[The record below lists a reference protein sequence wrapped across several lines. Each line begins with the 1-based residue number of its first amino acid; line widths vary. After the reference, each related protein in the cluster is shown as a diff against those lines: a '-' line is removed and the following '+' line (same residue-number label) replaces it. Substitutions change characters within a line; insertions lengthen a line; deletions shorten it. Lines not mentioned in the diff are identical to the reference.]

1 MLKST
6 KCYYIFIK
14 NVIAGY
20 SPPFSECVHLPSS
33 LMEIELLAV
42 FCTEIFY
49 YILKK
54 KKDTNNI
61 DPIIKLPLEGD
72 KS

>member
-1 MLKST
+1 
-6 KCYYIFIK
+6 
-14 NVIAGY
+14 
-20 SPPFSECVHLPSS
+20 
-33 LMEIELLAV
+33 MEIELLAV

-61 DPIIKLPLEGD
+61 DPIIKLPPEVISHEWS
-72 KS
+72 KQRE